1 MNELKRV
8 VFVEDDPDIA
18 ELIDIALNTIGG
30 MSAIGFS
37 SGHMAIKQA
46 AAHAP
51 QMLLLDVMMPE
62 IDGPE
67 TLKILRRQSELQD
80 VPAIFL
86 TAKVHP
92 NEIQRLRELGA
103 NDVLAKPFDPM
114 NLADKLRSIWQAV
127 AKAAM

>member
-1 MNELKRV
+1 MDELERV
-8 VFVEDDPDIA
+8 VFVEDDPDIT

-37 SGHMAIKQA
+37 SGHTAINEA

-51 QMLLLDVMMPE
+51 QVILLDVMMPD

-67 TLKILRRQSELQD
+67 TLKELRKLSDFEQ

-92 NEIQRLRELGA
+92 NEIQRLRDLGA
-103 NDVLAKPFDPM
+103 DGVISKPFDPM
-114 NLADKLRSIWQAV
+114 TLADKLRAIWQEISQS
-127 AKAAM
+127 

>member
-1 MNELKRV
+1 MDELERV
-8 VFVEDDPDIA
+8 VFVEDDPDIT

-30 MSAIGFS
+30 MSAVGFS
-37 SGHMAIKQA
+37 SGHTAIKEA

-51 QMLLLDVMMPE
+51 QIILLDVMMPD

-67 TLKILRRQSELQD
+67 TLKELRGQKEFEH

-92 NEIQRLRELGA
+92 NEIQRLRDLGA
-103 NDVLAKPFDPM
+103 DGVISKPFDPM
-114 NLADKLRSIWQAV
+114 TLADKLRSIWKEV
-127 AKAAM
+127 AKTGI

>member
-1 MNELKRV
+1 
-8 VFVEDDPDIA
+8 
-18 ELIDIALNTIGG
+18 
-30 MSAIGFS
+30 
-37 SGHMAIKQA
+37 
-46 AAHAP
+46 
-51 QMLLLDVMMPE
+51 MLLLDVMMPE